1 MTLRKKLLLS
11 FSIVNICLLIVAGL
25 GIGSLVKTNNA
36 YEEILEKRVDILIEM
51 HEVIEIVYDEQKSG
65 RGYFLYNDPI
75 YMDNFEKRAKDFNTK
90 TDDILKEATNE
101 DVKKIIR
108 EIVDLHS
115 EYNSELTD
123 AANAMNSGTITREQA
138 LVEVKQAGS
147 IGTEFAKKADEA
159 LQLQTDLVKQDRD
172 NVKKSSQTT
181 LVVIIIVTVLAAI
194 SAIIIAVLTS
204 RSITGPINRLRE
216 NADQTAQG
224 DLTSEDLQA
233 TTKDE
238 IAALIKSFNSMKHNL
253 RTVLTN
259 IQTMA
264 HRIGNA
270 TNQLSTSGEETARA
284 SNDMAVQIQE
294 IAEHAEQSSYIT
306 KEAASAM
313 EEMAVAVQRI
323 AENTS
328 EISDISADT
337 ARESVDGRAAVD
349 SAIQQMQSIQLTVGQ
364 LAQVI
369 SHLNERSSQIGE
381 ITEVISAISAQTNL
395 LSLNAAIEAAR
406 AGEQGKG
413 FAVVAE
419 EIRKLAEQSSRSTEE
434 IAKLISEIQIETTN
448 AVQAMEQGTDEVE
461 KGVTVVE
468 HAGDS
473 FSQIN
478 GLIQKVAS
486 QIEEVSA
493 ASEELSASVEEVT
506 ASVQDVAAQSSD
518 VSNATQS
525 VAAGSEEL
533 LATMEE
539 VEKRLE
545 ELNVVVKEMNQETD
559 RFTL

>member
-1 MTLRKKLLLS
+1 MTLRKKLLIS
-11 FSIVNICLLIVAGL
+11 FSIVNICLLIVASL
-25 GIGSLVKTNNA
+25 GIGSLMKTNKA
-36 YEEILEKRVDILIEM
+36 YENILEKRVDILFEM
-51 HEVIEIVYDEQKSG
+51 HQLIEIVYDEQKTN
-65 RGYFLYNDPI
+65 RGYFLYNDQM
-75 YMDNFEKRAKDFNTK
+75 YMDDFYKLTKEFEKTSDE
-90 TDDILKEATNE
+90 ILKNATNE
-101 DVKKIIR
+101 DIKQIMYEII
-108 EIVDLHS
+108 DLHNQ
-115 EYNSELTD
+115 YNKEIED
-123 AANAMNSGTITREQA
+123 AVNAMNNGTMTREQA
-138 LVEVKQAGS
+138 LEEVKQAGE
-147 IGTEFAKKADEA
+147 IGIEFAAKADKA
-159 LQLQTDLVKQDRD
+159 VQLQTDLVKQDRD
-172 NVKKSSQTT
+172 NVTKSSQTT
-181 LVVIIIVTVLAAI
+181 LVAIIVVTVLAAI
-194 SAIIIAVLTS
+194 VAIVIAFTTS
-204 RSITGPINRLRE
+204 RSITVPINRLRE
-216 NADQTAQG
+216 NADQTADG
-224 DLTSEDLQA
+224 NLTSEDLQA

-238 IAALIKSFNSMKHNL
+238 IAALVKSFNSMKHNL

-259 IQTMA
+259 IQMMA
-264 HRIGNA
+264 HRVGNA
-270 TNQLSTSGEETARA
+270 TGQLATSGEETVKA
-284 SNDMAVQIQE
+284 SNDMATQIQD
-294 IAEHAEQSSYIT
+294 IAEHAEQSSYTT

-434 IAKLISEIQIETTN
+434 IAKLISEIQLETSN
-448 AVQAMEQGTDEVE
+448 AVQAMEQGTNEVE

-468 HAGDS
+468 HAGGS

-506 ASVQDVAAQSSD
+506 ASVQDVAAQAGD

-545 ELNVVVKEMNQETD
+545 ELNGIVREMNQETD